1 MKIQSIYNSKIL
13 KSGLEF
19 ASDNS
24 SLFVATASAAFAT
37 ARLGAILATP
47 KTDERNKKYACMKA
61 LSSSFVG
68 YLLMLCASL
77 PVAKAVKNIDENPE
91 KFLKNSTIATLK
103 NGEQSLVKSSRYNF
117 ATQLFKLG
125 LGLLLVLPK
134 SWLTCNFIPPL
145 MKKIFPP
152 KYHPTSQTAHT
163 SSVLTQTEQTTSFT
177 GNFYKSGTQK
187 LSKLIGKIIDAKFV
201 KKLSEKFADTNFEQH
216 ILSITDVFATGA
228 FIWNVNRSK
237 KIEEERKKPLMYN
250 SAIATGLCVSAGY
263 GLHELLKKPTQKF
276 IENFKHANANSPK
289 LDKYLHGIGVA
300 RPTLILGT
308 IYYIFIPIISTF
320 MADRFAQKKEN

>member
-13 KSGLEF
+13 KRGLEF

-24 SLFVATASAAFAT
+24 SLFVATASATFAT

-61 LSSSFVG
+61 LSSSLVG
-68 YLLMLCASL
+68 YGLMLFASL
-77 PVAKAVKNIDENPE
+77 PIAKSVKNIDENPE
-91 KFLKNSTIATLK
+91 KFLNPKTIDALK
-103 NGEQSLVKSSRYNF
+103 NGEKSLAKSSRYNF

-145 MKKIFPP
+145 MKKIFPDKSAAP
-152 KYHPTSQTAHT
+152 AQTAH
-163 SSVLTQTEQTTSFT
+163 SSPPLAQDKPKTSFT
-177 GNFYKSGTQK
+177 GNLYQTGTEK
-187 LSKLIGKIIDAKFV
+187 ISKLIGKIIDTKFV

-216 ILSITDVFATGA
+216 ILSLTDVFATGA
-228 FIWNVNRSK
+228 FIWNVQHNK
-237 KIEEERKKPLMYN
+237 KIEEERKKPLIYN
-250 SAIATGLCVSAGY
+250 SAIATGLSISAGY
-263 GLHELLKKPTQKF
+263 GLHVLLKKPTEKF
-276 IENFKHANANSPK
+276 IENFKRVNANSPK

-308 IYYIFIPIISTF
+308 IYYLFIPVISTF
-320 MADRFAQKKEN
+320 TADRFAKTGK